1 MLHLCWAKSSSCQ
14 NHTWLVRWQHMLLC
28 SQYDA
33 TARPVLGSEAT
44 YMYKTGSLQLVVITR
59 EFRNT
64 GYNTSPQSNEMW
76 HTRLSNNCRCPLKGP
91 ICNGCQ
97 RWSVVCR
104 SSAVCCPS
112 VGHVSNTKQFML
124 SMERSAEVVITDSVA
139 AFRPDQTHPRE
150 MVWLQ
155 MLKNMSILDN
165 NCQLSVTVVSSLV
178 L

>member
-104 SSAVCCPS
+104 SSAVCVCLLVMS
-112 VGHVSNTKQFML
+112 RTQSNLCLVWNALQKL
-124 SMERSAEVVITDSVA
+124 WSLILLPHS
-139 AFRPDQTHPRE
+139 DQTRRTPGR
-150 MVWLQ
+150 WSGF
-155 MLKNMSILDN
+155 KCWKI
-165 NCQLSVTVVSSLV
+165 CRF
-178 L
+178 